1 MLELKLNWGEDTPT
15 VARSGGGGHGRAK
28 RATDGA
34 GKKTETETDRD
45 GDRELTR
52 DTGRRESRAC
62 RDRKGQSVLGLATQ
76 RTKGKV
82 GLRSACLSP
91 PQKSVVL
98 FLVELTLSSI
108 EQFAS

>member
-1 MLELKLNWGEDTPT
+1 MHGQEEEGMGEPRGQQM
-15 VARSGGGGHGRAK
+15 AL
-28 RATDGA
+28 